1 MKGMMGARDIVPLTA
16 ACRSAPQQYSGCTQ
30 SRIRLTRSH
39 DSRSTDLLSTIRAR
53 GHAARREVSLPSPW
67 LYRVVRHPLYL
78 GFLLGF
84 WMTPTMTLAH
94 LFFAAMTTA
103 YILIAIQLEERD
115 LVAEHGTEYETYRQ
129 RVPMLVPVPR
139 LSKEPAGDVTAAA
152 RPL

>member
-1 MKGMMGARDIVPLTA
+1 M
-16 ACRSAPQQYSGCTQ
+16 
-30 SRIRLTRSH
+30 
-39 DSRSTDLLSTIRAR
+39 
-53 GHAARREVSLPSPW
+53 SLPSPW